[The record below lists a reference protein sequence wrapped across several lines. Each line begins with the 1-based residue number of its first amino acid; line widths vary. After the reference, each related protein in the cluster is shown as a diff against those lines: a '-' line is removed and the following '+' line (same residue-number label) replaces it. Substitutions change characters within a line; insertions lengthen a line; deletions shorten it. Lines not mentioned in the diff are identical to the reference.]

1 MLCHKL
7 IRSCSTFHHSAGWE
21 CQAALKRNI
30 SGTQLVWNPVVCHS
44 LDDWQQ
50 TNPDIGQSPTLLWFF
65 RSFFKHLCNYPTI
78 YRKRKGKK
86 SCMSPLSV
94 MRLNHK
100 NAYQYQSLFI
110 IHIHVKNF
118 QSIFFSVDWAFT
130 LSAMK
135 GWLVPFFEGAQ
146 LPFYRRIIEHFLLC
160 GNSTSK
166 WTSGCGPCTLTATCP
181 YLGRSH
187 QQASLQSLHQ

>member
-118 QSIFFSVDWAFT
+118 QSIFFLWIEPLHSQLWRVDW
-130 LSAMK
+130 S
-135 GWLVPFFEGAQ
+135 
-146 LPFYRRIIEHFLLC
+146 
-160 GNSTSK
+160 
-166 WTSGCGPCTLTATCP
+166 P
-181 YLGRSH
+181 YLRVFNCHFIVGLLNTSFCVEI
-187 QQASLQSLHQ
+187 QPQSGPVVVGPAPLLLPAHI